1 MLRQIDDWEQGTI
14 GLRRLVEALYGLL
27 EASEGGGV
35 HLLEL
40 QRTGKLAEP
49 ADELYLRWTEL
60 DMELELRTEPWAP
73 AGSSSDER
81 LSTAIASIREHIQRV
96 LGDSPSSN
104 WRTTC

>member
-1 MLRQIDDWEQGTI
+1 MDDRQRRVWAEMVRQIDDWEQGTI

-27 EASEGGGV
+27 EASEMKG
-35 HLLEL
+35 
-40 QRTGKLAEP
+40 AEP

-104 WRTTC
+104 

>member
-27 EASEGGGV
+27 EASEIDGV
-35 HLLEL
+35 YVY
-40 QRTGKLAEP
+40 GKGSEH
-49 ADELYLRWTEL
+49 ADELYRRWTEL